1 LEIIWD
7 LGFGD
12 WDLTMNRY
20 SIGSILGVLI
30 LWEGAVK
37 ALQIPKF
44 LLPAPTTILSYVVAK
59 SSLLAVHTGMTFLE
73 AGAGFIIGSA
83 AAVGVAALFLWSKPL
98 KQMFYPYAVI
108 LNSTPIVAIAA
119 PIVIIFGSGMGS
131 KVITAIICVFFPVL
145 GPTFKALASAG
156 STEMKWMDSY
166 YSSRWQKFRYLQFPF
181 ALPQVFAS
189 FKVAWTLS
197 VIGAVVGE
205 VFGAYRG
212 LGYLIVDAIYIMDT
226 PRVFAS
232 IIACSL
238 LGLCFVGII
247 TLVER
252 RVIGWHVS
260 TERR

>member
-1 LEIIWD
+1 
-7 LGFGD
+7 
-12 WDLTMNRY
+12 MNRY
-20 SIGSILGVLI
+20 SAGSIAGILI
-30 LWEGAVK
+30 LWEVVVRG
-37 ALQIPKF
+37 LDIPKF
-44 LLPAPTTILSYVVAK
+44 LLPAPTTIASYIVARIELLALH
-59 SSLLAVHTGMTFLE
+59 SSMTLLEPGIGFLLGSLLAIVT
-73 AGAGFIIGSA
+73 
-83 AAVGVAALFLWSKPL
+83 AVLFLWSRPL
-98 KQMFYPYAVI
+98 KEMFYPYAVI

-156 STEMKWMDSY
+156 ASEMKWMDSY
-166 YSSRWQKFRYLQFPF
+166 YSSRWQKFWYLQFPF
-181 ALPQVFAS
+181 ALPQIFAS
-189 FKVAWTLS
+189 FKVAWTLA

-212 LGYLIVDAIYIMDT
+212 LGFLIVDAIYIMDT

-238 LGLCFVGII
+238 LGLSFVGII

-252 RVIGWHVS
+252 RVVSWHIS
-260 TERR
+260 AARR